1 MLTRKKKKTTHVI
14 EGERIHRTLSRQ
26 KYNLEREGKRST
38 FKRRKKE
45 EDRKKLEDDKAR

>member
-38 FKRRKKE
+38 FRRRKKKKIE
-45 EDRKKLEDDKAR
+45 QKLEDDKAR